1 MAAAA
6 ALLWPDRIMSALD
19 GLPLDRVPEAIL
31 IGVLFPALWVFH
43 PRFLKTFFARAC
55 IVALVA
61 WKALSTAAFVQDGWC
76 VRLEPVRPFALRAM
90 PGAAPHAWDLRADW
104 RAADPACSA
113 VMTRSYDGFDDF
125 PMWFFNM
132 APATDG
138 GFPAR
143 EDRPPYATVGMR
155 VHGFLDVRA
164 PGRLQMD
171 IGPDIEAVVQI
182 DGRSVGTDTEVAP
195 GVHIVAV
202 EARLTRN
209 RWQLVPRWNGHELWS
224 SVPATVSYPTRANRV
239 VRPWIRW
246 IPLGLVATLLTT
258 WALSMLA
265 RIGDVRVI
273 AWTAAA
279 SAVIAWLIVA
289 DRVELARFAVAGLAA
304 AAFVRVH
311 PRLRNLFGA
320 FVMVGIPWMVFVVVR
335 SLPEVGHYVLY
346 GVGHDYWGFQRNAYQ
361 IVMQGYW
368 LEGGARTFYF
378 QPLYRWIA
386 GLLHVVFGDS
396 SVGEWYWDGA
406 CLLAGAL
413 LAFRIVRTYAGFR
426 WGLAAAVTPLAVFV
440 LGTARD
446 LIGLGLSEI
455 SSAGFISMAALSAIA
470 GRRRRAAVI
479 AAGVLATLAFYSRL
493 NNLIAALG
501 VALFALPLSVPV
513 RALIRPPEWWRRVS
527 WRTAFGV
534 PAIIG
539 VGVLLFAWRT
549 YHYTGVFSVVYGTQF
564 QSLKVWQPGMSLS
577 DVAGRLTH
585 SVMMVLTVND
595 PPRFDVYA
603 LPVMAGAIAAI
614 LSVAGV
620 PRLRSLPSAAVL
632 MFFATI
638 AGAFV
643 AYGSAYPG
651 RFSVH
656 AIPITS
662 ALTICAAASATRAV
676 HRKRVSEKD
685 DEAAMGWGVTARRSG
700 GT

>member
-1 MAAAA
+1 
-6 ALLWPDRIMSALD
+6 
-19 GLPLDRVPEAIL
+19 
-31 IGVLFPALWVFH
+31 
-43 PRFLKTFFARAC
+43 
-55 IVALVA
+55 
-61 WKALSTAAFVQDGWC
+61 
-76 VRLEPVRPFALRAM
+76 
-90 PGAAPHAWDLRADW
+90 
-104 RAADPACSA
+104 
-113 VMTRSYDGFDDF
+113 
-125 PMWFFNM
+125 
-132 APATDG
+132 
-138 GFPAR
+138 
-143 EDRPPYATVGMR
+143 
-155 VHGFLDVRA
+155 
-164 PGRLQMD
+164 
-171 IGPDIEAVVQI
+171 
-182 DGRSVGTDTEVAP
+182 
-195 GVHIVAV
+195 
-202 EARLTRN
+202 
-209 RWQLVPRWNGHELWS
+209 
-224 SVPATVSYPTRANRV
+224 
-239 VRPWIRW
+239 
-246 IPLGLVATLLTT
+246 
-258 WALSMLA
+258 
-265 RIGDVRVI
+265 
-273 AWTAAA
+273 
-279 SAVIAWLIVA
+279 
-289 DRVELARFAVAGLAA
+289 
-304 AAFVRVH
+304 
-311 PRLRNLFGA
+311 
-320 FVMVGIPWMVFVVVR
+320 
-335 SLPEVGHYVLY
+335 
-346 GVGHDYWGFQRNAYQ
+346 
-361 IVMQGYW
+361 
-368 LEGGARTFYF
+368 
-378 QPLYRWIA
+378 
-386 GLLHVVFGDS
+386 
-396 SVGEWYWDGA
+396 
-406 CLLAGAL
+406 
-413 LAFRIVRTYAGFR
+413 
-426 WGLAAAVTPLAVFV
+426 
-440 LGTARD
+440 
-446 LIGLGLSEI
+446 
-455 SSAGFISMAALSAIA
+455 MAALSAIA

-651 RFSVH
+651 RFSVY

-662 ALTICAAASATRAV
+662 ALTICAAASVTRAV